1 MRYEYVELFMNGQH
15 WGLYALGYPIDDLQM
30 NTKKNAG
37 ECIYKKVLWSREYP
51 IAYAE
56 DGTIAGYKISSSG
69 KEDWTILYDY
79 YEKLNDADIEDSWL
93 YSSMD
98 LENAVDYML
107 FINLIQGIDNVEN
120 DGTKNMYLTAK
131 MSKDGTYKYLY
142 TPWDMDIT
150 WGNTWRPEAD
160 NLTVPYA
167 LDASM
172 HRLMESGP
180 LYLLLT
186 RNDEIAW
193 GAYLGKYEEL
203 RMGKWSDETI
213 ENMLRDFERNIFDSG
228 AYLRDMDRWPDG
240 SYGNPDLKL
249 SVFTEYVLARLHAM
263 DEYYRRVAEVQKK
276 NAYII
281 RSVQYSNFR
290 NSNFLIRMGNGYDED
305 VKELFEYIDMPYQM
319 IPEGCEFIFYDA
331 SSGEIN
337 YEVDSSDLPFA
348 YDWTE
353 DDDMKIF
360 FQQDKRG
367 GYQSLWMGK

>member
-1 MRYEYVELFMNGQH
+1 
-15 WGLYALGYPIDDLQM
+15 
-30 NTKKNAG
+30 
-37 ECIYKKVLWSREYP
+37 
-51 IAYAE
+51 
-56 DGTIAGYKISSSG
+56 
-69 KEDWTILYDY
+69 
-79 YEKLNDADIEDSWL
+79 
-93 YSSMD
+93 
-98 LENAVDYML
+98 
-107 FINLIQGIDNVEN
+107 
-120 DGTKNMYLTAK
+120 
-131 MSKDGTYKYLY
+131 
-142 TPWDMDIT
+142 
-150 WGNTWRPEAD
+150 
-160 NLTVPYA
+160 
-167 LDASM
+167 
-172 HRLMESGP
+172 
-180 LYLLLT
+180 
-186 RNDEIAW
+186 
-193 GAYLGKYEEL
+193 
-203 RMGKWSDETI
+203 
-213 ENMLRDFERNIFDSG
+213 MLRDFERNIFDSG